1 MLGQPERE
9 PDQGPQQEGRNLSGD
24 PKQEVRVLIMDSQQ
38 KDRGLT
44 RSSLQRGWGM
54 TRRRMAEFRGPS
66 GRGAG
71 VDNTVAWGTWVLPWL
86 PTESNGFSGF
96 DMRT

>member
-1 MLGQPERE
+1 MLGQPKRE

-24 PKQEVRVLIMDSQQ
+24 LQQEVGVLTMDSQQ
-38 KDRGLT
+38 KDRVLT

-71 VDNTVAWGTWVLPWL
+71 VDNTVAWETWVLPWL